1 MVDIS
6 ENSIS
11 ATFKNLF
18 AGMYSVIDISFDI
31 SGSISAPGK
40 IFIDISK
47 NNNKEI
53 FVDDSNNDF
62 SANVIDNTNFG
73 TDSSFTSVSWDKN
86 SQRLTFDVSA
96 NYNNETITIPQFQFK
111 VLGDIS
117 MNSSISTTSQIELS
131 FNGTS
136 VGPKSL
142 KDLTV
147 KHPIKDVSLVFNPKP
162 HVNDNSLSFDLDV
175 TLDPSFNLSNN
186 NTFKIDFHANDLS
199 NNTGG
204 AYPIMPN
211 SNVFSSNN
219 IVLTPNNA
227 GFNFSYVDMSWNK
240 DNNKTLTFK
249 TSNAQTD
256 QSNNFTLTF
265 KDISGPNNYISDM
278 NPKIQIIEKKTD
290 PVLVSN
296 ETVYKPIQHVPIKKI
311 QYDPNHALCNLTTSF
326 DNSFV

>member
-6 ENSIS
+6 FIQSS
-11 ATFKNLF
+11 FKNLF

-47 NNNKEI
+47 NNNKGI
-53 FVDDSNNDF
+53 FVDASNNDF
-62 SANVIDNTNFG
+62 SANVIDKTNFG
-73 TDSSFTSVSWDKN
+73 TDKSFTSVSWDHD

-96 NYNNETITIPQFQFK
+96 NYTNEKITIPQFQFK

-117 MNSSISTTSQIELS
+117 MNSSISTTSHIELS

-162 HVNDNSLSFDLDV
+162 YVNDSSLSFDLNV
-175 TLDPSFNLSNN
+175 TLDPSFDLNNN

-199 NNTGG
+199 NSSGG

-227 GFNFSYVDMSWNK
+227 GFYFSYVDMSWNK
-240 DNNKTLTFK
+240 NNDKKLMFK

-256 QSNNFTLTF
+256 QSNNFKLTF

-278 NPKIQIIEKKTD
+278 NPMIQIIEKNTH
-290 PVLVSN
+290 PALGSN
-296 ETVYKPIQHVPIKKI
+296 QT
-311 QYDPNHALCNLTTSF
+311 
-326 DNSFV
+326 